1 MTLLR
6 QMMRLGFLILV
17 PLSAP
22 SPQTGRQVAQKTF
35 PSVVLLVMQDANRQ
49 PVSLGSGFFVSD
61 GTVATNLHVIE
72 GTAAG
77 HAKLIGKEIT
87 YDIAGV
93 IGTDDIADLALLRIN
108 GAKAP
113 PLELGDSKQLAVG
126 DEIYAVGN
134 PKGLEGTFSQGIVSG
149 IRSVG
154 SDTLLQ
160 ITAPISPGSS
170 GGPVVD
176 NQGKVIGVAVAT
188 FKGGQNL
195 NFAVPISYLKA
206 LISKTSSASVRPI
219 SSSTN
224 ASGRNQSIVSAMGAG
239 AREGVIGS
247 KFLWESYVS
256 SGFTFTLEN
265 KLSIPVKNIYLLV
278 VFYASD
284 GSPLD
289 VVDVRYENLIPAGLG
304 RRVTARVDYSVKKM
318 TTKNFDDPVPLT
330 KVEFRVLDFELVD

>member
-1 MTLLR
+1 MLLR
-6 QMMRLGFLILV
+6 QVVALAFLILV
-17 PLSAP
+17 PLSAQ

-35 PSVVLLVMQDANRQ
+35 PSVVLLVMQDAKGQ

-61 GTVATNLHVIE
+61 EIVATNLHVIE

-93 IGTDDIADLALLRIN
+93 IGTDDIADLALLRVN

-113 PLELGDSKQLAVG
+113 SLELGDSKQLAVG

-149 IRSVG
+149 IRTVG

-176 NQGKVIGVAVAT
+176 NHGKVIGVAVAT

-206 LISKTSSASVRPI
+206 LISKTSSASVRSI
-219 SSSTN
+219 SNSTN
-224 ASGRNQSIVSAMGAG
+224 ASGRNQSIVSAMGTG

-247 KFLWESYVS
+247 KFLWENRYIAT
-256 SGFTFTLEN
+256 FTFTLEN
-265 KLSIPVKNIYLLV
+265 KLSVPVKNVYLLV
-278 VFYASD
+278 AFYATD

-289 VVDVRYENLIPAGLG
+289 VVEVHYDPVIPAGLG
-304 RRVTARVDYSVKKM
+304 RRVTASVNSSVVEM
-318 TTKNFDDPVPLT
+318 TTRADERVPVTRFD
-330 KVEFRVLDFELVD
+330 FRVLDFEIVE